1 MKGPSWDCDDED
13 VRGRTGSSRVAMEVI
28 LSTLRS
34 WTVVELVY
42 FTPQAIEPL
51 GGWASKPVQNTRYV
65 GTEHQSF
72 RGLKPEIPSSVYRE
86 QWQIT
91 ESDSATDAHFEKL
104 VLVEAV
110 VSYADERFTMKD
122 LGHSVDVPGFRR
134 HVQRAHDEALLSA
147 VGNTLIDRRMKCV
160 YGTGDLRFAFYLHF
174 YDPARPL
181 ESPYGLVECPTIQP
195 VPVRLKILVPYRA
208 CT

>member
-1 MKGPSWDCDDED
+1 
-13 VRGRTGSSRVAMEVI
+13 MEVI

-122 LGHSVDVPGFRR
+122 LGQAVDVPGFRR
-134 HVQRAHDEALLSA
+134 PVQRACDEALRSA
-147 VGNTLIDRRMKCV
+147 VGKTLIHRRMKCV

-174 YDPARPL
+174 YDRRVLSSRFTASLSVRPSSQFPSDSKFLCRIEPALRRLIGP
-181 ESPYGLVECPTIQP
+181 ERSKISQP
-195 VPVRLKILVPYRA
+195 
-208 CT
+208 

>member
-1 MKGPSWDCDDED
+1 MSEPSI
-13 VRGRTGSSRVAMEVI
+13 RV
-28 LSTLRS
+28 LG
-34 WTVVELVY
+34 VY
-42 FTPQAIEPL
+42 
-51 GGWASKPVQNTRYV
+51 
-65 GTEHQSF
+65 
-72 RGLKPEIPSSVYRE
+72 KPEIPSSVYRE
-86 QWQIT
+86 QWQVT

-104 VLVEAV
+104 ALIEAV

-122 LGHSVDVPGFRR
+122 LGQTVDVPGFRR
-134 HVQRAHDEALLSA
+134 HAQCAYDEALLSA

-181 ESPYGLVECPTIQP
+181 ESPYGLVECPTIRP

-208 CT
+208 RT

>member
-1 MKGPSWDCDDED
+1 
-13 VRGRTGSSRVAMEVI
+13 MEVI

-147 VGNTLIDRRMKCV
+147 AENTLIDRRMS
-160 YGTGDLRFAFYLHF
+160 A
-174 YDPARPL
+174 
-181 ESPYGLVECPTIQP
+181 SM
-195 VPVRLKILVPYRA
+195 VPVTFDLLFTFTSMTRRVLSSLLTASLSVRPSSQFPSDSKFLCRIEPALRRLIGRERSKISQPQP
-208 CT
+208 T

>member
-1 MKGPSWDCDDED
+1 
-13 VRGRTGSSRVAMEVI
+13 
-28 LSTLRS
+28 
-34 WTVVELVY
+34 
-42 FTPQAIEPL
+42 L

-86 QWQIT
+86 QWQVT

-134 HVQRAHDEALLSA
+134 HVQCAHDDALLSA
-147 VGNTLIDRRMKCV
+147 VGNTLIET
-160 YGTGDLRFAFYLHF
+160 Y
-174 YDPARPL
+174 
-181 ESPYGLVECPTIQP
+181 E
-195 VPVRLKILVPYRA
+195 VRLWYRWPSICFLPPLLWPGA
-208 CT
+208 SSRVALRPRWVSDHPASSRPTQEPALRRL